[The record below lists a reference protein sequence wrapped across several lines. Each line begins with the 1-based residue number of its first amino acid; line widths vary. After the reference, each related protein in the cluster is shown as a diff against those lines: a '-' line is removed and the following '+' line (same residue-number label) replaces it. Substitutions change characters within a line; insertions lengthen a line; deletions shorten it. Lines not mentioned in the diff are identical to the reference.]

1 MPGLLSRCIPDPYQ
15 FVWHLWP
22 IVIVLYSNYCAMQ
35 YKSIAGMPMTPITRL
50 TNTTYDELTVGLS
63 ASLEKRLTMED
74 IRLFAVM
81 TGDVNPVS
89 LDAQFAKS
97 SRFHDIVAH
106 GMWGGALV
114 STVLGTTL
122 PGAGTL
128 YVSQSLDFLK
138 PVRIG
143 DALTVTVTVREKR
156 PEHQVVF
163 DCDVVNQLGDS
174 VLVGEAV
181 VIAPTEK
188 VESEVVELPDV
199 FLNERRQISDLLK
212 RAEAYRPLKVAVVH
226 PCDEVSLGGALAAR
240 ARGLIDPIL
249 IGPPAKIQSVAQT
262 FGFDLTAVTIDPVEH
277 SHAAC
282 QRAVEL
288 CQLDAV
294 ESVMKGSLHTD
305 ELMAALLSR
314 ASGLRTERRVSHVFV
329 FDVPTY
335 PRPLLITDAAINI
348 SPDLMAKRDIIQ
360 NAIELAQALQIDT
373 PKVAI
378 LSAVETVTSTIPST
392 LDAAA
397 LCTMARRGQ
406 ITGGILDGPLAF
418 DNAVSETAARIK
430 GIESPV
436 AGQADI
442 LVTPDLE
449 SGNML
454 AKQLEYLA
462 HGEGSGIVLG
472 LRLPVILTSR
482 ADDAMSRLASCALAV
497 ILHAYRRGGQ

>member
-1 MPGLLSRCIPDPYQ
+1 
-15 FVWHLWP
+15 
-22 IVIVLYSNYCAMQ
+22 
-35 YKSIAGMPMTPITRL
+35 MTPITRL
-50 TNTTYDELTVGLS
+50 TNTPYDELTVGLS

-74 IRLFAVM
+74 ISLFAVM

-114 STVLGTTL
+114 STVLGTVL

-143 DALTVTVTVREKR
+143 DALTVTVTVKEKR
-156 PEHQVVF
+156 PDDQVVF
-163 DCDVVNQLGDS
+163 ACEVWNQAGEA
-174 VLVGEAV
+174 VLSGEAV

-188 VESEVVELPDV
+188 IESEVVELPDV
-199 FLNERRQISDLLK
+199 FLNERQQITDLIK
-212 RAEAYRPLKVAVVH
+212 RTDAYRPLKVAVVH

-240 ARGLIDPIL
+240 ARGLIEPIL
-249 IGPPAKIQSVAQT
+249 IGPENKIRAVAET
-262 FGFDLTAVTIDPVEH
+262 CGFDLTGVTIDPVAH

-282 QRAVEL
+282 QRAVVL
-288 CQLDAV
+288 CQQDAV

-314 ASGLRTERRVSHVFV
+314 SSGLRTDRRVSHVFV

-348 SPDLMAKRDIIQ
+348 SPDLLAKRDIVQ
-360 NAIELAQALQIDT
+360 NAIELAHALRIEE
-373 PKVAI
+373 PRVAI

-406 ITGGILDGPLAF
+406 ITGAVLDGPLAF
-418 DNAVSETAARIK
+418 DNAVSEAAAQIK

-436 AGQADI
+436 AGRADI

-482 ADDAMSRLASCALAV
+482 ADDAMSRLGSCALAV
-497 ILHAYRRGGQ
+497 ILHAHRQGESV

>member
-1 MPGLLSRCIPDPYQ
+1 
-15 FVWHLWP
+15 
-22 IVIVLYSNYCAMQ
+22 
-35 YKSIAGMPMTPITRL
+35 MTPITRL
-50 TNTTYDELTVGLS
+50 TNTTYDELTLGLS
-63 ASLEKRLTMED
+63 ASIEKRLTMDD

-89 LDAQFAKS
+89 LDAKFASS

-106 GMWGGALV
+106 GMWGGALI
-114 STVLGTTL
+114 SAVLGTEL
-122 PGAGTL
+122 PGAGTVYHQQML
-128 YVSQSLDFLK
+128 NFIA

-143 DALTVTVTVREKR
+143 DVLKVTVTVREKR
-156 PEHQVVF
+156 ADAQVVF
-163 DCDVVNQLGDS
+163 ECDVVNQAGEQ
-174 VLVGEAV
+174 VLSGEAI

-188 VESEVVELPDV
+188 IESEVVELPDV
-199 FLNERRQISDLLK
+199 LLNERRHLTHLFARCQ
-212 RAEAYRPLKVAVVH
+212 AYRPLKVAVVH
-226 PCDEVSLGGALAAR
+226 PCDEVSLTGALEAR
-240 ARGLIDPIL
+240 AQGLIEPIL
-249 IGPPAKIQSVAQT
+249 IGPEAKIRAVADALDLSLQGVEIQSVA
-262 FGFDLTAVTIDPVEH
+262 H

-282 QRAVEL
+282 ERAVTL
-288 CQLDAV
+288 CQTDAV

-305 ELMAALLSR
+305 ELMGALL
-314 ASGLRTERRVSHVFV
+314 AKQAGLRTDRRVSHVFV

-348 SPDLMAKRDIIQ
+348 TPDLTAKRDIIQ
-360 NAIELAQALQIDT
+360 NAIELAHALQIEM

-378 LSAVETVTSTIPST
+378 LSAVETVTPAIPST

-397 LCTMARRGQ
+397 LCTMALRGQ

-418 DNAVSETAARIK
+418 DNAVSEAAAKIK
-430 GIESPV
+430 GIQSEV

-454 AKQLEYLA
+454 AKQLEYLG

-472 LRLPVILTSR
+472 LRLPIILTSR
-482 ADDAMSRLASCALAV
+482 ADDATSRLASCALAV
-497 ILHAYRRGGQ
+497 LLSAHQRGL